1 MTRTKSESAYRN
13 WQAKKDKVALADLPK
28 FYEIEK
34 QLWELAIKDP
44 NIQEEIK
51 SPRQKLIE
59 SRSRC
64 FREINRRTNRASLES
79 ICVRL
84 ANLNKAILAN

>member
-28 FYEIEK
+28 FYEVEK
-34 QLWELAIKDP
+34 QLYEIAIKDP

-51 SPRQKLIE
+51 SPRQRMIE

-64 FREINRRTNRASLES
+64 FQAISKDKRLLNSGIL
-79 ICVRL
+79 RL
-84 ANLNKAILAN
+84 ANLTAEINK

>member
-1 MTRTKSESAYRN
+1 MTRTKSESRYRN
-13 WQAKKDKVALADLPK
+13 WQAKKDKVSFENAPK

-51 SPRQKLIE
+51 SPRQEMIE

-64 FREINRRTNRASLES
+64 FCEMNRKTNRASLES

-84 ANLNKAILAN
+84 ANLTTEINK